1 MLSPVLH
8 FGVPVFPAGG
18 PLSYAQ
24 VMFAV
29 TTPEVALPFLI
40 VQVPVVGGGL
50 TLLLQPVLVDTHRAD
65 VVALSRKFA
74 GIVWCSS
81 SPQRADCRAG
91 PRRSRRKELL
101 HTSAWCE
108 CMWLSG
114 CKHCSRPTDGRAL

>member
-8 FGVPVFPAGG
+8 FGVPVFSAGG

-24 VMFAV
+24 VTFAV

-65 VVALSRKFA
+65 VVAALF
-74 GIVWCSS
+74 V
-81 SPQRADCRAG
+81 G
-91 PRRSRRKELL
+91 PL
-101 HTSAWCE
+101 
-108 CMWLSG
+108 
-114 CKHCSRPTDGRAL
+114 